1 MLKRSEGRIIDSYD
15 EVFEYVID
23 DEGNI
28 SMRTLTIEI
37 RQFENVKWPHAY
49 LTYSNGRVYVMQLR
63 DGATP
68 FDIPDKPKGLFRFIS
83 DNDIENRN
91 RIKTELERRIAL
103 YDEKIEDL
111 NRKANRLRKAVVNLS
126 T

>member
-1 MLKRSEGRIIDSYD
+1 
-15 EVFEYVID
+15 
-23 DEGNI
+23 
-28 SMRTLTIEI
+28 
-37 RQFENVKWPHAY
+37 
-49 LTYSNGRVYVMQLR
+49 MQLR

-111 NRKANRLRKAVVNLS
+111 NRKADRLRKAVVNLS